1 MHNEAG
7 KKLASVVFGSMVH
20 QELKN
25 LCSNHFDS
33 ILRENHQLQWSILV
47 GIQFGW
53 S

>member
-1 MHNEAG
+1 MRNEAG

-33 ILRENHQLQWSILV
+33 ILREKSPDCNGV
-47 GIQFGW
+47 F
-53 S
+53 